1 MKQTGKYLRSLAA
14 IIMMLVCSVAFA
26 QSTVVKG
33 TVKDKNLGEGE
44 SFATV
49 RIFPTGKSEGAI
61 AMFLTDADGNFN
73 QKVEGKGTYDIVISS
88 VGKEDIRQS
97 ITIGSSNDLD
107 LGTIYMSEDAQTLA
121 GVEVV
126 AQKPLVKME
135 VDKMTY
141 RVEDDVDSKSATVLD
156 MLRKVPMVSVDG
168 QDNITVNGSSAFKV
182 YVDGKPNVMF
192 SSNPSMIFKSMPASM
207 VKTIEV
213 ITNPGARFDAEGAS
227 GVLNIVMN
235 RQMMGGAPGAPG
247 APGAMPSADGYNGT
261 IRASVGN
268 RSLGGGVMLS
278 GQKGKFS
285 YSANVMENYSKP
297 GATVVEMEQQNG
309 ATSILTTASTKAR
322 VPFTLGSMSLGYD
335 IDAMSSVNATFSL
348 TSLSL
353 RNNGLTTT
361 QMLFGQGGNNF
372 SYDNNMKMKN
382 GRTSFSAN
390 LDYQRFF
397 NPERTKSIIVTYQLS
412 LSPSKIEQ
420 RNDFEKVDNTF
431 IDLTDRF
438 SKVKDNTTDHT
449 VQVDYTTPLATGQTF
464 NTGAKLMTRK
474 ATSDSK
480 YYLDDVFDNN
490 QSLDYEYRNTIL
502 AGYTEYEGSFN
513 KFSAKAGL
521 RYEHTWQDV
530 EYHFGNGTNFSKN
543 YGCLVPSASVSF
555 SPSMTS
561 NIGLTYNM
569 RISRPGITYLNP
581 YVDHSD
587 PNSLSYGNTN
597 LDVEKSHNI
606 ALVYNLFTPKL
617 MMNVNLH
624 YNYTGN
630 GIEQYS
636 FYDNNLLNTT
646 YGNIVERSQTGVNV
660 FANWLA
666 LKNTRLFMNG
676 SLNYTDMRSD
686 NVSSTNHGWQAQAM
700 MGIQQTLPLDLKL
713 STYLIT
719 SSRTKTLQGYTSGFN
734 MLTASLS
741 KTFFNDK
748 LSVSLSAMTGLS
760 SGGDLKIESYSSGT
774 NFSQRSSIKVPM
786 SGLTLS
792 VSYTFGKSN
801 FRTKQHVS
809 KVTNDYIEQQSQ
821 GEMLNNAGSGTGAG
835 AGAGAGAGMGTGPM

>member
-1 MKQTGKYLRSLAA
+1 MSIT
-14 IIMMLVCSVAFA
+14 MMLVCSVAFA

-44 SFATV
+44 SFATI

-73 QKVEGKGTYDIVISS
+73 QNVEGNGTYDIVISS

-97 ITIGSSNDLD
+97 ITLGNNKELD
-107 LGTIYMSEDAQTLA
+107 LGTILMNEDAKTLA

-141 RVEDDVDSKSATVLD
+141 RVEDDVDSKSSTVLD

-213 ITNPGARFDAEGAS
+213 VTNPGARFDAEGAS

-235 RQMMGGAPGAPG
+235 KQMMSGLGGAPGA
-247 APGAMPSADGYNGT
+247 APSADGYNGT
-261 IRASVGN
+261 IRASIGT
-268 RSLGGGVMLS
+268 RALGGGVMLS

-297 GATVVEMEQQNG
+297 GATVVEMDQENG
-309 ATSILTTASTKAR
+309 GTTIRTVASTKTR
-322 VPFTLGSMSLGYD
+322 LPFTLGSLSLGYD
-335 IDAMSSVNATFSL
+335 LDAMSSVNATFSL

-353 RNNGLTTT
+353 RNTGLTTT
-361 QMLFGQGGNNF
+361 QMLFGQGNNGF

-412 LSPSKIEQ
+412 LSPSKTEQ

-431 IDLTDRF
+431 IDLTDRY
-438 SKVKDNTTDHT
+438 SDVKDNTTDHT

-502 AGYTEYEGSFN
+502 AGYTEYEGSFD
-513 KFSAKAGL
+513 KYSAKAGL

-530 EYHFGNGTNFSKN
+530 EYHFGNGTNFSKD

-587 PNSLSYGNTN
+587 PNSLTYGNTN

-606 ALVYNLFTPKL
+606 ALVYNLFTSKL
-617 MMNVNLH
+617 MMNLNLH

-646 YGNIVERSQTGVNV
+646 YGNIVKRSQTGVNV

-666 LKNTRLFMNG
+666 LKDTRLFVNG

-686 NVSSTNHGWQAQAM
+686 NVNSRNHGWQATAM

-719 SSRTKTLQGYTSGFN
+719 SSKTKTLQGYTSGFN

-748 LSVSLSAMTGLS
+748 LTVGVTALTGLS

-774 NFSQRSSIKVPM
+774 NFSQRTSIKVPM

-821 GEMLNNAGSGTGAG
+821 GEILNSAGGGTGTGAG
-835 AGAGAGAGMGTGPM
+835 AGMGGGTMTR

>member
-1 MKQTGKYLRSLAA
+1 MTQSRKLRTIVSIA
-14 IIMMLVCSVAFA
+14 MMLIATVAMA
-26 QSTVVKG
+26 QQTLVKG
-33 TVKDKNLGEGE
+33 TVKGKNQAEGE

-49 RIFPTGKSEGAI
+49 RIFPKGKTEGAV
-61 AMFLTDADGNFN
+61 AMFLTDADGNFS
-73 QKVEGKGTYDIVISS
+73 QQVDAKGDYDVVVSS
-88 VGKEDIRQS
+88 IGKEEVRMTVSLGIQK
-97 ITIGSSNDLD
+97 TLD
-107 LGTIYMSEDAQTLA
+107 LGTITMNDDTKELA

-141 RVEDDVDSKSATVLD
+141 RVEDDTDSKSSTVLD

-192 SSNPSMIFKSMPASM
+192 SSNPSMIFKSMPATM

-213 ITNPGARFDAEGAS
+213 VTNPGARFDAEGAS

-235 RQMMGGAPGAPG
+235 KQAIPGMGGAPGAAG
-247 APGAMPSADGYNGT
+247 APMSTDGYNGT

-268 RSLGGGVMLS
+268 NSVGGGAMIS

-297 GATVVEMEQQNG
+297 RAPQVDMEQQNG
-309 ATSILTTASTKAR
+309 ETSILTSASTKTR
-322 VPFTLGSMSLGYD
+322 VPFTMGSLSLGYELD
-335 IDAMSSVNATFSL
+335 PMSSVNATFSL
-348 TSLSL
+348 TNLTL
-353 RNNGLTTT
+353 RNSGLTTT
-361 QMLFGQGGNNF
+361 TMRMPGGNGF
-372 SYDNNMKMKN
+372 SYDNNMNMKN
-382 GRTSFSAN
+382 YRTSFSGN

-397 NPERTKSIIVTYQLS
+397 NAERTKSLVVTYQLN
-412 LSPSKIEQ
+412 LSPSKSEL
-420 RNDFEKVDNTF
+420 RNDFEQGSTSF
-431 IDLTDRF
+431 IDLTDRY
-438 SKVKDNTTDHT
+438 SESKDNTTDHT
-449 VQVDYTTPLATGQTF
+449 VQVDYTTPLATGMKF

-480 YYLDDVFDNN
+480 YFLDDVFSSDM
-490 QSLDYEYRNTIL
+490 SLDYEYRNTIL
-502 AGYTEYEGSFN
+502 AGYGEYEGSFS
-513 KFSAKAGL
+513 KYSAKAGL

-530 EYHFGNGTNFSKN
+530 EYHSGNGTDFSKD
-543 YGCLVPSASVSF
+543 YGVLVPSASLSY
-555 SPSMTS
+555 SPTMTS

-606 ALVYNLFTPKL
+606 ALVYNLFTTRL

-636 FYDNNLLNTT
+636 FYNGDLLNTT
-646 YGNIVERSQTGVNV
+646 YGNIVKRSQTGVN
-660 FANWLA
+660 AYLNWLMF
-666 LKNTRLFMNG
+666 KNTRIFMNG
-676 SLNYTDMRSD
+676 SINYSDMHSD
-686 NVSSTNHGWQAQAM
+686 NMNTKNHGWQAQAM
-700 MGIQQTLPLDLKL
+700 MGLQQTLPLDLKL
-713 STYLIT
+713 SAYLIT
-719 SSRTKTLQGYTSGFN
+719 SSKTKTLQGWTSGFN

-741 KTFFNDK
+741 KSFFNDK
-748 LSVSLSAMTGLS
+748 LNVSLSAMTGLS
-760 SGGDLKIESYSSGT
+760 DGGKLKIETHSSGA
-774 NFSQRSSIKVPM
+774 NFAQHSSIKIPM

-801 FRTKQHVS
+801 FRTKYHQS
-809 KVTNDYIEQQSQ
+809 KVQNDYIEQQSQ
-821 GEMLNNAGSGTGAG
+821 GEVINSAGSGGGAG
-835 AGAGAGAGMGTGPM
+835 AGAGSGMGTMPQ

>member
-1 MKQTGKYLRSLAA
+1 
-14 IIMMLVCSVAFA
+14 MMLVCSVSFA
-26 QSTVVKG
+26 QTTIVKG
-33 TVKDKNLGEGE
+33 TVKDKSLDEGE
-44 SFATV
+44 SFATI

-61 AMFLTDADGNFN
+61 AMFLTDADGAFSQNI
-73 QKVEGKGTYDIVISS
+73 EGEGTYDMVISS
-88 VGKEDIRQS
+88 VGKEDIRQT
-97 ITIGSSNDLD
+97 ITLGKNSNLD
-107 LGTIYMSEDAQTLA
+107 LGTIYMNEDAKTLA

-141 RVEDDVDSKSATVLD
+141 RVEDDTDSKSSTVLD

-213 ITNPGARFDAEGAS
+213 VTNPGARFDAEGAS

-235 RQMMGGAPGAPG
+235 KQMMQGMGGPGGPGGAA
-247 APGAMPSADGYNGT
+247 PSADGYTGT
-261 IRASVGN
+261 IRATVGN

-297 GATVVEMEQQNG
+297 GATVVEMDQQNG
-309 ATSILTTASTKAR
+309 TTSILTTASTKTR
-322 VPFTLGSMSLGYD
+322 LPFTLGNLSLGYD
-335 IDAMSSVNATFSL
+335 LDAMSSVNATFSL
-348 TSLSL
+348 TSLSM
-353 RNNGLTTT
+353 RNSGLTTT
-361 QMLFGQGGNNF
+361 KMLYGTGDNGF
-372 SYDNNMKMKN
+372 SYDNNMTMKN

-397 NPERTKSIIVTYQLS
+397 NTERTKSIIVTYQLS
-412 LSPSKIEQ
+412 LSPSKTKQ
-420 RNDFEKVDNTF
+420 RNDFEKVDNSF
-431 IDLTDRF
+431 LDLTDRY
-438 SKVKDNTTDHT
+438 SDVKDNTTDHT
-449 VQVDYTTPLATGQTF
+449 IQVDYTTPLATGQTF
-464 NTGAKLMTRK
+464 NTGGKLMTRK

-480 YYLDDVFDNN
+480 YYLDDVFDTN

-502 AGYTEYEGSFN
+502 AGYTEYEGSFD

-530 EYHFGNGTNFSKN
+530 EYHFGNGTNFSKD
-543 YGCLVPSASVSF
+543 YGCLVPSASLSY
-555 SPSMTS
+555 SPSMTT

-597 LDVEKSHNI
+597 LDVEKSHNM
-606 ALVYNLFTPKL
+606 ALVYNMYTTRL

-646 YGNIVERSQTGVNV
+646 YGNIVKRSQTGANIY
-660 FANWLA
+660 ANWLA

-676 SLNYTDMRSD
+676 SLNYSHMSSD
-686 NVSSTNHGWQAQAM
+686 YVNSSNHGWQATAM

-719 SSRTKTLQGYTSGFN
+719 SSKTKTLQGWTSGFN

-741 KTFFNDK
+741 KTFFKDK
-748 LSVSLSAMTGLS
+748 LSVGISAMTGLS
-760 SGGDLKIESYSSGT
+760 DGGNLKIETYSSGN
-774 NFSQRSSIKVPM
+774 NFSQLTSIKVPM
-786 SGLTLS
+786 SGLTLN

-801 FRTKQHVS
+801 LRTKYHVS

-821 GEMLNNAGSGTGAG
+821 GEMINSAGSGSGS
-835 AGAGAGAGMGTGPM
+835 GAGAGAGMGTVPMTR

>member
-1 MKQTGKYLRSLAA
+1 MKQRINLRLLCSIL
-14 IIMMLVCSVAFA
+14 MMFIATFA
-26 QSTVVKG
+26 MAQNTVVTG
-33 TVKDKNLGEGE
+33 CVKSKTQGEGE

-49 RIFPTGKSEGAI
+49 RIFPKGKSEGAI
-61 AMFLTDADGNFN
+61 AMFLTDADGNFS
-73 QKVEGKGTYDIVISS
+73 QQVKGEGTYDIVVSS
-88 VGKEDIRQS
+88 IGKEEVRKT
-97 ITIGSSNDLD
+97 IT
-107 LGTIYMSEDAQTLA
+107 LGKKNELNLGVIEMADDAKELA

-141 RVEDDVDSKSATVLD
+141 RVEDDTDSKSVTVLD

-192 SSNPSMIFKSMPASM
+192 SSNPSMIFKSMPASL

-213 ITNPGARFDAEGAS
+213 VTNPGARYDAEGAS

-235 RQMMGGAPGAPG
+235 KQAMGGMPGAPG
-247 APGAMPSADGYNGT
+247 GAPSADGYNGT

-268 RSLGGGVMLS
+268 NSIGGGAMIS

-297 GATVVEMEQQNG
+297 RAPQVDMEQNNG
-309 ATSILTTASTKAR
+309 GTSIITSASTKTR
-322 VPFTLGSMSLGYD
+322 VPFTLGSLSLGYE
-335 IDAMSSVNATFSL
+335 IDPMSSLNATFSL

-353 RNNGLTTT
+353 RNSGLTTT
-361 QMLFGQGGNNF
+361 KMLFGEGGSGY

-382 GRTSFSAN
+382 YRTSFSGN

-412 LSPSKIEQ
+412 LSPSKTEQ
-420 RNDFEKVDNTF
+420 RNDFEQGSTSF

-438 SKVKDNTTDHT
+438 SESKDNTIDHT
-449 VQVDYTTPLATGQTF
+449 VQVDYTTPLATGQKF

-480 YYLDDVFDNN
+480 YYLDDVFNN
-490 QSLDYEYRNTIL
+490 DMSLDYEYRNTIL
-502 AGYTEYEGSFN
+502 AGYGEYEGSFD
-513 KFSAKAGL
+513 KWSAKGGL

-530 EYHFGNGTNFSKN
+530 EYHFGNGTNFSKD
-543 YGCLVPSASVSF
+543 YGVLVPSASLSY
-555 SPSMTS
+555 SPTMTS
-561 NIGLTYNM
+561 NIGLTYNL

-606 ALVYNLFTPKL
+606 ALVYNMFTTKL

-636 FYDNNLLNTT
+636 FYNGDLLNTT
-646 YGNIVERSQTGVNV
+646 YGNIVKRSMTGVNV
-660 FANWLA
+660 YANWLA
-666 LKNTRLFMNG
+666 TKNTRIFVNG
-676 SLNYTDMRSD
+676 SLNYSDMHSD
-686 NVSSTNHGWQAQAM
+686 NVGSKNHGWQAQGM
-700 MGIQQTLPLDLKL
+700 MGVQQTLPLDQKL
-713 STYLIT
+713 SAYLIT
-719 SSRTKTLQGYTSGFN
+719 SSKTKTLQGYTSGFN

-741 KTFFNDK
+741 KSFFKDK
-748 LSVSLSAMTGLS
+748 LNVSLSAMTGLS
-760 SGGDLKIESYSSGT
+760 DGGKLKIESYSSGA

-801 FRTKQHVS
+801 FRAKYHVS

-821 GEMLNNAGSGTGAG
+821 GEVINSAGSGGAGGGTG
-835 AGAGAGAGMGTGPM
+835 AGAGAGAGMGTMPQ